1 MPRVDRLSG
10 GRLLRPDRDHV
21 GGVLLGKQ
29 TDIRRAG
36 ELDGYRFLAVIAE
49 PIPDAGG
56 ESFVGDADVLADP
69 ETRNARE
76 RADRRL
82 EDEAYGPRLALRG
95 QLVVVGVEHDRL
107 RLAGAEAVLEERPA
121 RDVVLEKL
129 RETTLACAHRL
140 VDGLGLLFGGL
151 SDQNLPRLFRPPERF
166 VLRLRTPRERVHKVR
181 RRCVDVPLD
190 DGAALHVHEDR
201 ARVAA
206 EDVFVVAVDVVVA
219 LLARGGATLRQD
231 PLRLEKRR
239 VRIRAQVRKVDAAE
253 DSVPVHIVALRAPQ
267 VLLRLANLGR
277 RVEDAAARELL
288 AHDEHPL
295 LQAVRLWILRQE
307 IPPERRGHE
316 G

>member
-10 GRLLRPDRDHV
+10 CRLLRPDGDHV

-29 TDIRRAG
+29 TDVRRAG

-69 ETRNARE
+69 ETGNTRE
-76 RADRRL
+76 RSGRRL
-82 EDEAYGPRLALRG
+82 EDEADGPRLALRC
-95 QLVVVGVEHDRL
+95 QLVVVGMQHDRL

-129 RETTLACAHRL
+129 GETTLACTYGL
-140 VDGLGLLFGGL
+140 VDGLRLLLGGL
-151 SDQNLPRLFRPPERF
+151 SDKDLSCLFRAPQRF
-166 VLRLRTPRERVHKVR
+166 VLRLRTPRQRVDKVR

-190 DGAALHVHEDR
+190 HGAALHVHEDG

-206 EDVFVVAVDVVVA
+206 EYVLVVAVDVVVA
-219 LLARGGATLRQD
+219 LLAGGGAALRQD

-253 DSVPVHIVALRAPQ
+253 DSVPVHVIALRAPQ
-267 VLLRLANLGR
+267 VLLRLAHLG
-277 RVEDAAARELL
+277 
-288 AHDEHPL
+288 
-295 LQAVRLWILRQE
+295 
-307 IPPERRGHE
+307 
-316 G
+316 